1 MSREAAMQTASH
13 CSCGHPLTWE
23 HRDGFGKRRSLA
35 LCQNPD
41 CGVITT
47 ALPEGIEP
55 EQRLA
60 SCLLGRI
67 PTPRYLK
74 PWVRLYFKTIRWGFI
89 WRPFHEV
96 CPDCAGDMTV
106 QLALPPHMERQS
118 DPYEILLCL
127 TCGTTGV
134 AWYTSGERVAIAME
148 GSEWDEPSTAVVI
161 LKRILEERATMAREG
176 RSWDCLP

>member
-1 MSREAAMQTASH
+1 AASR
-13 CSCGHPLTWE
+13 CSCGHPLSWE

-35 LCQNPD
+35 LCGNPD

-60 SCLLGRI
+60 SCLLGHI

-74 PWVRLYFKTIRWGFI
+74 PWVRLYFRTSRWGFT

-96 CPDCAGDMTV
+96 CPDCAGELTV
-106 QLALPPHMERQS
+106 QLSLPPHMERQT
-118 DPYEILLCL
+118 DPYEILCCL
-127 TCGTTGV
+127 GCGTTGLS
-134 AWYTSGERVAIAME
+134 WYINGERVAIAIE
-148 GSEWDEPSTAVVI
+148 GSEW
-161 LKRILEERATMAREG
+161 EE
-176 RSWDCLP
+176 